1 MIFGSVFD
9 GGMGMGECDY
19 QSQQIQQQ
27 QQTMMTDMITNSP
40 NIPILRPSVSRNLQR
55 ERERERGR
63 GRGRDTESERHA
75 CIVVSGD
82 MERMCTCKICHSS
95 SSPVFCNNSLSEK

>member
-55 ERERERGR
+55 ERGGERER
-63 GRGRDTESERHA
+63 ERHR
-75 CIVVSGD
+75 VR
-82 MERMCTCKICHSS
+82 ETCMHCGEWGHGKN
-95 SSPVFCNNSLSEK
+95 VYL